1 MKQKKKQMKAFE
13 IFLPLV
19 LVAGIATV
27 HSCCPKHYPQIV
39 YRDSVRVE
47 VHERVVHDTVS
58 FEVPVIIEKNVT
70 RDTASHLENDWAKSD
85 ASLVDGFLEHTL
97 ETKGRTVYVPVTTI
111 VRDTVTI
118 EKEAVETVKEV
129 EVEKPLSWWQRL
141 KLGAFP
147 WLLATCVALLTYT
160 FRKPILTLLRKIFLK
175 V

>member
-1 MKQKKKQMKAFE
+1 MKQKKEKQMKAFE

-19 LVAGIATV
+19 FVVGIATI

-97 ETKGRTVYVPVTTI
+97 ETKGKTVYIPVTTI

-118 EKEAVETVKEV
+118 EKEAVETIKEV

-147 WLLATCVALLTYT
+147 WLLTGFFALLLFAT
-160 FRKPILTLLRKIFLK
+160 RKIWLRLLP
-175 V
+175 

>member
-1 MKQKKKQMKAFE
+1 LAACSPRA
-13 IFLPLV
+13 LPQV
-19 LVAGIATV
+19 F
-27 HSCCPKHYPQIV
+27 

-47 VHERVVHDTVS
+47 IRERIVHDTVK
-58 FEVPVIIEKNVT
+58 FEVPVIKEKNVT
-70 RDTASHLENDWAKSD
+70 RDTSSHLENDWAKSD

-118 EKEAVETVKEV
+118 EKEAVETIKEV
-129 EVEKPLSWWQRL
+129 KVEKPLSWSQRT
-141 KLGAFP
+141 KLGAFW
-147 WLLATCVALLTYT
+147 WLLATCVALLIYT

>member
-1 MKQKKKQMKAFE
+1 MKQKRQKQMKAYE

-19 LVAGIATV
+19 LVAGVATV

-141 KLGAFP
+141 KIGAFP
-147 WLLATCVALLTYT
+147 WLLAGFLVLLLFAL
-160 FRKPILTLLRKIFLK
+160 RKPLLRMLP
-175 V
+175 